1 MPRTEEHGTIITVHH
16 PLVTVDGLP
25 GARLGEMVE
34 FEQGGLGQIFSL
46 SEHLVDILV
55 FSSKPRVPGEAVYRT
70 DQQLEVSLS
79 PALVGATVDALGEPY
94 ASDTDLAPGGD
105 VEFTTQPVDRA
116 PRSLT
121 DRARIRETLH
131 TGVAAIDLI
140 LPLGKG
146 QRQLIVGDRKTGKTT
161 AIMQLIQSQIHDHS
175 LVVYAAIGKKR
186 SEIRHLQQLFSQT
199 DIGKTVTLVASA
211 ADDPTPVIY
220 QTPFTAM
227 AIAEYFTTLG
237 LDVVVVLDDLTT
249 HAKFYREIALVG
261 KRFPGRD
268 SYPGDIFY
276 THARLLER
284 AGCFT
289 HPDEKKGSVSIT
301 CLPLAETT
309 ESDLTDFIVS
319 NLISI
324 TDGHLL
330 FDSTLFARGRRPAIH
345 TGLSVTRVGKQTQ
358 TALQREMSHSL
369 TAFIALYTKTEGLT
383 HFGAELTD
391 DTHAILRRGEVLF
404 AFLNQ
409 PREQILPNAVMLIMS
424 GGILLDW
431 FTDISAKDIQALRN
445 CLLENY
451 SQHPQRKKLLEA
463 LVSESEHLPDFLDA
477 LKQNQKE
484 IIAACQP

>member
-1 MPRTEEHGTIITVHH
+1 MPQRTEEHGVIITVHH

-34 FEQGGLGQIFSL
+34 FEQGGVGQVFSL
-46 SEHLVDILV
+46 AEHTADIMV
-55 FSSKPRVPGEAVYRT
+55 FTSLPRVPGETVYRT
-70 DQQLEVSLS
+70 DRELEISLS
-79 PALVGATVDALGEPY
+79 PALVGATVDALGVP
-94 ASDTDLAPGGD
+94 SDSDSSAGSE
-105 VEFTTQPVDRA
+105 VEFATSAVDRA
-116 PRSLT
+116 PRTLVE
-121 DRARIRETLH
+121 RARIRETLH

-146 QRQLIVGDRKTGKTT
+146 QRQLVVGDRKTGKT
-161 AIMQLIQSQIHDHS
+161 AALLQLIASQIHDHS

-186 SEIRHLQQLFSQT
+186 SEIKHLQQLFAQH
-199 DIGKTVTLVASA
+199 DLENTVTLVASA
-211 ADDPTPVIY
+211 ADDPPTVIY

-227 AIAEYFTTLG
+227 TIAEYFTTLG
-237 LDVVVVLDDLTT
+237 LDVVVILDDLTT

-284 AGCFT
+284 AGCFV
-289 HPDEKKGSVSIT
+289 HPTEDKKSVSIT

-309 ESDLTDFIVS
+309 ESDLTDYIVS

-358 TALQREMSHSL
+358 TPLQREISHSL
-369 TAFIALYTKTEGLT
+369 TAFIALYTKTESLT
-383 HFGAELTD
+383 HFGAELTA
-391 DTHAILRRGEVLF
+391 DTHAILRRGEVLY

-409 PREQILPNAVMLIMS
+409 PREQILPNPVMLVLA

-431 FTDISAKDIQALRN
+431 FNDVSSKDIQGIRN
-445 CLLENY
+445 CLLQNY
-451 SQHPQRKKLLEA
+451 SEHPQRKKLLESI
-463 LVSESEHLPDFLDA
+463 VTDSEHLADFLQN
-477 LKQNQKE
+477 LKTNQKE
-484 IIAACQP
+484 VLASCQL